1 MNYLNPEILKPL
13 AERFVLGT
21 MTRRARRR
29 FGRLMDDDRTVAE
42 TVYGLEDMLSPM
54 AWGLAPVAPSDLV
67 WRRIARL
74 MAPDAS
80 APAASTSRWPLLA
93 AAMSVAFLAATI
105 GWWQATIR
113 PPEVVI
119 DTRVES
125 VPLEPAVGV
134 FADDS
139 GSALWVARIYD
150 DLQRADI
157 TVTTP
162 PDAQANNDYQLW
174 ILRDDGV
181 PVSLGLL
188 PQTGARSLALD
199 DAAIDALQR
208 GSTLAVSLEPLGGSP
223 EPVPTGPVL
232 YTTALLAP

>member
-1 MNYLNPEILKPL
+1 MNYLNPDLQKPL
-13 AERFVLGT
+13 AERYVLGT

-29 FGRLMDDDRTVAE
+29 FGRLMDDEKTVAA
-42 TVYGLEDMLSPM
+42 TVYGLEDMLSPL
-54 AWGLAPVAPSDLV
+54 AWSLTPIKPSDLV

-74 MAPDAS
+74 TTPPRTAP
-80 APAASTSRWPLLA
+80 STRSSRWPVLA

-105 GWWQATIR
+105 GWWQATVR

-119 DTRVES
+119 DTRVET
-125 VPLEPAVGV
+125 VPLDPAVGV

-139 GSALWVARIYD
+139 GNALWVARIYE

-157 TVTTP
+157 TVSRAP
-162 PDAQANNDYQLW
+162 EAQANNDYQLW

-188 PQTGARSLALD
+188 PQTGARSLALND
-199 DAAIDALQR
+199 VAIDALQH
-208 GSTLAVSLEPLGGSP
+208 GDTLAVSLEPLGGSP

>member
-1 MNYLNPEILKPL
+1 MNYLRPDMLKPL

-29 FGRLMDDDRTVAE
+29 FGRLVDEHAAAAAA
-42 TVYGLEDMLSPM
+42 VYRLEDLMSPM
-54 AWGLAPVAPSDLV
+54 AWALPPIKPSELV
-67 WRRIARL
+67 WRRIAGL
-74 MAPDAS
+74 TAS
-80 APAASTSRWPLLA
+80 KPLAQSSPSSRWPLLA
-93 AAMSVAFLAATI
+93 AAMSVALLATTI
-105 GWWQATIR
+105 GWWQASVR
-113 PPEVVI
+113 PPEIVI
-119 DTRVES
+119 ETRVEPMA
-125 VPLEPAVGV
+125 VEPSIGI

-150 DLQRADI
+150 NLQRADI
-157 TVTTP
+157 SVSTP
-162 PDAQANNDYQLW
+162 PEARAENDYQLW

-188 PQTGARSLALD
+188 PQSGERSLPLD
-199 DAAIDALQR
+199 DTALAALQR

-232 YTTALLAP
+232 YTTALLPP